1 MMHLIKNLITI
12 CLCLFCCQEH
22 TRIIVESSLES
33 SRVYTVEMHVSDF
46 QKELTLQSKW
56 DGLIKHS
63 DSDQDLISLYHKKK
77 EAGKKVSTYIS
88 SEYYKSADTFKKTIV
103 DILGYYCLTEG
114 CRDLN
119 FQLTY
124 DNKGNLLGLTFR
136 FRFKE
141 PLEESFFIPETA
153 CSETFRAVSDMH
165 IISPWDEKDFYW
177 ASFGGRL
184 TFSSIE

>member
-1 MMHLIKNLITI
+1 MHLIKNLITI
-12 CLCLFCCQEH
+12 CLSFFCCQEH

-46 QKELTLQSKW
+46 QKELALQSKW
-56 DGLIKHS
+56 DNLIKHS
-63 DSDQDLISLYHKKK
+63 DSDQDLISFNHKKK

-88 SEYYKSADTFKKTIV
+88 SEYYKSADTFKKTLV

-124 DNKGNLLGLTFR
+124 DNKGKLLGLTFR

-141 PLEESFFIPETA
+141 PLDESFFIPETA